1 MKILLKIIFIN
12 LKKKLKEIVVDIETT
27 GLDFKHGDKIIEIA
41 CVELSNFLPTGKVFQ
56 KYCNPEKKVG
66 ESVKIHNIKDEFL
79 KNKPLF
85 KETIPEFLEFIK
97 DSPLIIHNSLFD
109 VSFINNELKLNNFN
123 ILKNPIIDTL
133 IIARQKFP
141 GSLNGLDHLCRRFN
155 IDLSVRKTHGA
166 LVDANLTA
174 KIYLELKGGEQPNF
188 NLDLKKEKL
197 EEKEQKTENFEN
209 KKWEPRNYKLTENEI
224 KEHEKTIKKIKGPL
238 WKLYN

>member
-1 MKILLKIIFIN
+1 M
-12 LKKKLKEIVVDIETT
+12 KEIVVDIETT